1 MDVQSSLRKL
11 AKSDYFQNIYN
22 LSKERGYFRLFKN
35 EDDFTDLQITF
46 LKYLNFYNTI
56 FTDIALGDVTEIV
69 LNDFMYEDAYI
80 MYKNKADTKKL
91 KENKN
96 VDEKKVPVSGSRWIF
111 KSPPKEGIK

>member
-1 MDVQSSLRKL
+1 MDIISSVRKL
-11 AKSDYFQNIYN
+11 AKSDYYQNVYT
-22 LSKERGYFRLFKN
+22 LAKERSYFRIFKN

-80 MYKNKADTKKL
+80 MYKNKTDTNKL

-96 VDEKKVPVSGSRWIF
+96 NDNKKVPVSGSRWIF
-111 KSPPKEGIK
+111 KNPPKVGNK